1 MNRIMVI
8 CDESPFYAQRLA
20 DYANQKGR
28 LPFTA
33 ISFSTAERLMQ
44 YLEEQ
49 KADVLL
55 VAADLENLGSLQ
67 KLARQVI
74 TLHDKH
80 QLDTGLP
87 SVFKYQSSDNLLRE
101 VMSLCEAEEE
111 ALTGSAGQ
119 GNCSITGVYS
129 PVNRCGKT
137 SFSIVYAQSAAREN
151 RTLYVNLEDCSG
163 FSRLFPGTEGSG
175 DLTDALY
182 YFKQRMLTPVKMASV
197 IHSLGDLDYIPPVR
211 YPEDLCETDALEL
224 GRLLKHLAATG
235 GYHTL
240 VADLG
245 QIGKKAVP
253 VLEVCDE
260 IFMPM
265 TEDLVSAAKIGEFEH
280 YLQVSQRSDICD
292 RLKKL
297 VLPPFKPLSAGGAW
311 MEHLLWGELGDYV
324 RTLMKGG
331 DAPWYQ

>member
-1 MNRIMVI
+1 MNRIMAI
-8 CDESPFYAQRLA
+8 CDECPAYARRLA

-28 LPFTA
+28 IPFTA
-33 ISFSTAERLMQ
+33 VSFSTEERLIR

-49 KADVLL
+49 KVDVLL
-55 VAADLENLGSLQ
+55 AGPELANLSSLQ
-67 KLARQVI
+67 KLVRQIIV
-74 TLHDKH
+74 LNDGRWC
-80 QLDTGLP
+80 DTRLP
-87 SVFKYQSSDNLLRE
+87 SVFMYQSSDNLLRE
-101 VMSLCEAEEE
+101 VMSLCETDDEVY
-111 ALTGSAGQ
+111 TGSTGRRT
-119 GNCSITGVYS
+119 CTITGVYS

-137 SFSIVYAQSAAREN
+137 SFSIVYAQLAAREN

-211 YPEDLCETDALEL
+211 YPEDLCETGASEL
-224 GRLLKHLAATG
+224 GRLLQHLAASG

-245 QIGKKAVP
+245 QLGRNVVP
-253 VLEVCDE
+253 VLEICDE
-260 IFMPM
+260 IFMPVA
-265 TEDLVSAAKIGEFEH
+265 EDQVSAAKEEEFKN
-280 YLQVSQRSDICD
+280 YLQISQRADICD

-297 VLPPFKPLSAGGAW
+297 VLPPLRPPSADGAW
-311 MEHLLWGELGDYV
+311 LEQLLWGELGDYV
-324 RTLMKGG
+324 RTLVKGG
-331 DAPWYQ
+331 DERWYQ